1 MINKNLHKNNANNWK
16 TIQLCNEMIKYLCVK
31 VFILWYK
38 LTKTH
43 GMIIDYIK
51 CNAKMIC
58 LEQKSFNLNIKL
70 KMMFKIRLGN
80 MRTFISPKMMRSH
93 LVSRDEHTPHFL
105 HSDAWLQQ
113 FVFNHRNAVSL
124 NRDMC
129 YKMAFLS
136 LSSNSF
142 VMHFEFLESLLVARS
157 FKRH

>member
-1 MINKNLHKNNANNWK
+1 
-16 TIQLCNEMIKYLCVK
+16 MIKYLCAK
-31 VFILWYK
+31 VFILWWK
-38 LTKTH
+38 LTKIH
-43 GMIIDYIK
+43 EMIIDYIK
-51 CNAKMIC
+51 CKAKMIC

-70 KMMFKIRLGN
+70 KMMIKIRLGN
-80 MRTFISPKMMRSH
+80 MRTFISLKMMRSH
-93 LVSRDEHTPHFL
+93 LVSRDEHTAHTHTHANL

-142 VMHFEFLESLLVARS
+142 VMHFEFCGMIARCS
-157 FKRH
+157 II